1 MRATMCILLALAA
14 TAPAMAANSR
24 GRVGVQREASLLQTW
39 DRELSSNKAHTS
51 NPIIRVVGLLKDMQA
66 TIQKEE
72 DEGLHKTLMCWCNGG
87 AHEKKGEIEESKMKI
102 EQLEA
107 TVENLSAKE
116 KA

>member
-1 MRATMCILLALAA
+1 MSAT
-14 TAPAMAANSR
+14 TR
-24 GRVGVQREASLLQTW
+24 GKVGAQREVSLLQTW
-39 DRELSSNKAHTS
+39 DKALSSNKGQTS

-66 TIQKEE
+66 TIQKEQEE

-102 EQLEA
+102 EELEA
-107 TVENLSAKE
+107 AVENLSAKE